1 MHMHWVNI
9 DGEKFTYFPC
19 EIAFTDFCQ
28 FDREF
33 INQAVTW
40 SWHCIFHYSTFDSK
54 HQMMRKQFQR
64 HTHAKTLR
72 QQKKDTQPHP
82 PPLFLHWK
90 IERETTTSAF
100 VFISLQIS
108 IECLN
113 SLFSF
118 DTSNK
123 RFNLLR
129 KFFRIFARVLRA
141 HILFMN
147 EMRSQSRSTESS

>member
-54 HQMMRKQFQR
+54 HEMMRKQFRQFQR

-82 PPLFLHWK
+82 PPFSIEKPKERLRHLHLFLFH
-90 IERETTTSAF
+90 F
-100 VFISLQIS
+100 
-108 IECLN
+108 
-113 SLFSF
+113 
-118 DTSNK
+118 
-123 RFNLLR
+123 
-129 KFFRIFARVLRA
+129 
-141 HILFMN
+141 
-147 EMRSQSRSTESS
+147 RSQSSA

>member
-1 MHMHWVNI
+1 MHMHWANI

-19 EIAFTDFCQ
+19 EIAFTSASLIGNSSIK
-28 FDREF
+28 RLHGHG
-33 INQAVTW
+33 IA
-40 SWHCIFHYSTFDSK
+40 YSITRHLTPNTKWCVNNRNAIQTQK
-54 HQMMRKQFQR
+54 HWDNKK
-64 HTHAKTLR
+64 KTPNL
-72 QQKKDTQPHP
+72 TLSP
-82 PPLFLHWK
+82 FLHWK
-90 IERETTTSAF
+90 TERETSAF